1 MKHLEL
7 LSNIKR
13 LAALGCTVK
22 VDNASLL
29 IDDIGVSSYEAE
41 GIQRKIATE
50 IAIDPIG
57 MVGKL
62 QFCRRC
68 KEHRITPVAERVR
81 NGKVEFRL
89 PSGRWIDEQWNEVKN
104 EWDF

>member
-13 LAALGCTVK
+13 LASLGCTVK
-22 VDNASLL
+22 VDNVSLL

-41 GIQRKIATE
+41 DIQRKIARE
-50 IAIDPIG
+50 VAIDPLG

-81 NGKVEFRL
+81 NGRVEFRL

>member
-13 LAALGCTVK
+13 LATLGCTVK
-22 VDNASLL
+22 VDNVSLL
-29 IDDIGVSSYEAE
+29 IDDIGVPSYEAE
-41 GIQRKIATE
+41 IIQRKIATE
-50 IAIDPIG
+50 VATDPVG
-57 MVGKL
+57 MMGKV

-68 KEHRITPVAERVR
+68 KEHRITPTCERVR
-81 NGKVEFRL
+81 NGIIEFRL
-89 PSGRWIDEQWNEVKN
+89 PSGRWVDEHWCEVKN